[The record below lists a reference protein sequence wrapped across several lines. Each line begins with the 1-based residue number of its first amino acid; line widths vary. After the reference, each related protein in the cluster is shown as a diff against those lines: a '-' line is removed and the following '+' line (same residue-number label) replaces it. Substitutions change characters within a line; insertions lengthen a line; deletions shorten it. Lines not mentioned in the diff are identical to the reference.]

1 MCVGFMQ
8 TLHHFIYG
16 TWAFWYSWYDVGGV
30 LEPIPHI
37 YRRKTGHKTESHM
50 CYKKNS
56 SQDMPGIHF
65 FIHVLLSCVQLFVTL
80 CTVAHQAP
88 PSMGFPRQEYWSG
101 LPVPSPGDLLDPG
114 IEPTSF
120 ALADGFL
127 TTQPPGKPVQR
138 IRKNRSKC
146 PQLRFHKCSHFAI
159 CSSSAC

>member
-101 LPVPSPGDLLDPG
+101 LPFTPPEYLPDPEMEATSPIACIAGRFSICWTIGKVMPV
-114 IEPTSF
+114 IRE
-120 ALADGFL
+120 GFL
-127 TTQPPGKPVQR
+127 S
-138 IRKNRSKC
+138 N
-146 PQLRFHKCSHFAI
+146 H
-159 CSSSAC
+159 